1 MHEAYEISHLLNA
14 TVQIEAIAAYDNNL
28 LLGTRQGHL
37 LMYSLS
43 QTNGNQKYEL
53 QLLRYCKNFSKK
65 PIQQI
70 EVIPEEN
77 LLLCLTDNVLS
88 TYNINGVNF
97 PLVKTFEQTKG
108 ASLFALDNTK
118 CYTEILR
125 GKLHARDSRCVGSV
139 ALRHSDG
146 ELVSH
151 RIVTRSYVLPCRNS
165 KILLGNKENVPD
177 TEPCPMQIP
186 MEHTKPSSSRNA
198 KETSFITLQP
208 VEMTPLEHMDA
219 NTSIN
224 ANNIDFT
231 ELQTEE
237 LFPETL
243 PSDPDDDNT
252 GFEISYCDDEAKRSF
267 QVNGRRIIDLGYFFK
282 SLQQICCHN
291 KAFGCTLSNVHII
304 AEKRKSLLS
313 KFTLKCDMCNVKFY
327 LDSEPI
333 SNLDLNKAATS
344 GIISTGIGFSQ
355 FNELFASMDCPSFT
369 QKYYDKVQNKIYD
382 DWRSTAISVME
393 AAGKRERDAAIA
405 EGRVN
410 KNGIACIDV
419 IADGAWSKRSY
430 NTNFSALSGA
440 AAIIGK
446 RFGEVLFIGVKNK
459 YCCICARAS
468 NKNIVVEDHVC
479 YKNYSGSSTGMESN
493 LLLEGFKQSISMHN
507 VIYERMV
514 ADGDSST
521 YKKILEGRPYPDCT
535 VEKVECKNHIFRN
548 MCKKLKGISTETK
561 YPSNLRKKI
570 TTQRILAIR
579 KVICSSIK
587 EHISKDA
594 DFDSKVNL
602 LFIDITNSYNHAFG
616 NHEHCQPYYC
626 TSQKNSEDLTLT
638 LKTCAIWHRIKFIV
652 NTVASKARS
661 LMHNSD
667 SNKVESFNSIIAKFV
682 GGKRINFSLRRG
694 YESRC
699 DAAVVAFNTKRPLST
714 LHRSILGIS
723 PRAAVKRLEEKRHKQ
738 RMRKSTMKG
747 RTLFWNRP
755 EKVTDKNYGENCQK
769 PDMSAADYDRCKEE
783 FLKSLQCSDD
793 ERRQIEKKT
802 ILQRDSSEWLELRR
816 KLLTASNFGKVIN
829 RRPTTSVKNFV
840 KNIIY
845 PKSLSHVPSLKHGI
859 ENEGT
864 ALEQL
869 EGQLN
874 TKIEPCGLFIDKNLP
889 FLGATPDGVIG
900 EDTIVE
906 IKCPITAFKTSIED
920 AINKRKINFWKKSK
934 DGLVINKKHAWYLQ
948 VQGQLRVTGRRKCI
962 FGPTTSMTGESNSV
976 VRLCVAV
983 RRKLQLYY
991 GKNGEFKQHLFDFT
1005 IPDVP
1010 KVMSW
1015 GQQYVCVGFK
1025 AEYVLYDLASGNP
1038 QELFPTSS
1046 SKSLEPTIA
1055 KYSET
1060 SFLLGRD
1067 QTSVLVE
1074 EAKNIDIKK
1083 TIKWSE
1089 APIAVVWD
1097 EPYVLG
1103 LLSDQVIVQT
1113 VEPSLFIQTLPE
1125 LNKARLM
1132 YRKVSEIHTSILQ
1145 SLSDCTPEEKEQKIH
1160 SIQVL
1165 YALELFDNKQYSQSM
1180 KEFIKLKTD
1189 PVDVIKLFPELDG
1202 KTNDDNP
1209 KKLVGKDLE
1218 NALNALVMY
1227 LKELRANIGN
1237 STGQDEATKQ
1247 RNVTQQLELID
1258 TTLLKCYL
1266 QINDA
1271 LVAPLLRI
1279 NNCRLEEAERM
1290 LLQHGKYSELIIL
1303 YQTKGQHMKA
1313 LQLLRDQAKEPDSS
1327 LGYQETKN
1335 YLQQL
1340 GAEHINLIFKF
1351 SDWILKEHPE
1361 KGLKI
1366 FTEDKVE
1373 VENLPRPKILDFLLR
1388 EHESLVIPYLEHV
1401 IHTWNDTN
1409 SLFHDALINMYRDK
1423 ITDKKANLTD
1433 AEVQHIKAKLVAFL
1447 EKSAHYTPER
1457 VLVHFPVD
1465 SLFEE
1470 RAIIYGKLGRHEQA
1484 LAIYVLIL
1492 GDVDRAIR
1500 YCENVSATPNDKNQ
1514 DVYVILM
1521 RILMNPQQDSALK
1534 ENPLAKVPRHPKTSV
1549 PDLET
1554 ALDILE
1560 KHADKISPL
1569 KALSV
1574 LPDSV
1579 PLSRLKH
1586 FLESALDGQLTLK
1599 RRMQVLKGLLYAE
1612 HMQSLPTCP
1621 REEKEQRLLS
1631 IRRLY
1636 ALELFDNKQYSQAMK
1651 EFIKLKTDLADVI
1664 KLIPDLEYKSSD
1676 DKEKVKKLS
1685 GKDLD
1690 SALKAM
1696 IVYLKAVQSN
1706 LGKDTGQ
1713 GEAANES
1720 RHRELIETT
1729 LLKCYL
1735 QVNFDVTNLIQ
1746 ISNNICLEQAEKK
1759 LLHYK
1764 KYSELILL
1772 YQKCGQH
1779 MKALQLLK
1787 DYAKQSDSS
1796 LFGYQR
1802 TVNYLQQLGVE
1813 HINLIFEFSDW
1824 ILREYPEE
1832 GLRIFTEDKVE
1843 VENLPRP
1850 KILDFLL
1857 REHESLVIPYLEHV
1871 IHTWN
1876 DTNSLFHDAL
1886 INMYRDKITD
1896 KKANLTD
1903 AEVQHIKAKLVAFL
1917 EKSAHY
1923 TPERVLVHFPVDSLF
1938 EERAIIYGK
1947 LGRHEQA
1954 LAIYVLILGEVDQA
1968 VRYCENSST
1977 NLNNHG
1983 QDVYVILLRI
1993 LINPEKESARDTIS
2007 KLLANAT
2014 IHPKT
2019 AVPNLERAL
2028 NILEDH
2034 VDEVSSP
2041 LGVLSVLP
2049 DSVPL
2054 CRLKK
2059 ILENVLESQFALARR
2074 LQIVKGLSQAENEQI
2089 EDMNQYYES
2098 QASLI
2103 TDGDACPVCKK
2114 HFGNQTAPFPLPTK
2128 ETHENHL

>member
-108 ASLFALDNTK
+108 ASLFALDNT
-118 CYTEILR
+118 
-125 GKLHARDSRCVGSV
+125 
-139 ALRHSDG
+139 
-146 ELVSH
+146 
-151 RIVTRSYVLPCRNS
+151 
-165 KILLGNKENVPD
+165 
-177 TEPCPMQIP
+177 
-186 MEHTKPSSSRNA
+186 
-198 KETSFITLQP
+198 
-208 VEMTPLEHMDA
+208 
-219 NTSIN
+219 
-224 ANNIDFT
+224 
-231 ELQTEE
+231 
-237 LFPETL
+237 
-243 PSDPDDDNT
+243 
-252 GFEISYCDDEAKRSF
+252 
-267 QVNGRRIIDLGYFFK
+267 
-282 SLQQICCHN
+282 
-291 KAFGCTLSNVHII
+291 
-304 AEKRKSLLS
+304 
-313 KFTLKCDMCNVKFY
+313 
-327 LDSEPI
+327 
-333 SNLDLNKAATS
+333 
-344 GIISTGIGFSQ
+344 
-355 FNELFASMDCPSFT
+355 
-369 QKYYDKVQNKIYD
+369 
-382 DWRSTAISVME
+382 
-393 AAGKRERDAAIA
+393 
-405 EGRVN
+405 
-410 KNGIACIDV
+410 
-419 IADGAWSKRSY
+419 
-430 NTNFSALSGA
+430 
-440 AAIIGK
+440 
-446 RFGEVLFIGVKNK
+446 
-459 YCCICARAS
+459 
-468 NKNIVVEDHVC
+468 
-479 YKNYSGSSTGMESN
+479 
-493 LLLEGFKQSISMHN
+493 
-507 VIYERMV
+507 
-514 ADGDSST
+514 
-521 YKKILEGRPYPDCT
+521 
-535 VEKVECKNHIFRN
+535 
-548 MCKKLKGISTETK
+548 
-561 YPSNLRKKI
+561 
-570 TTQRILAIR
+570 
-579 KVICSSIK
+579 
-587 EHISKDA
+587 
-594 DFDSKVNL
+594 
-602 LFIDITNSYNHAFG
+602 
-616 NHEHCQPYYC
+616 
-626 TSQKNSEDLTLT
+626 
-638 LKTCAIWHRIKFIV
+638 
-652 NTVASKARS
+652 
-661 LMHNSD
+661 
-667 SNKVESFNSIIAKFV
+667 
-682 GGKRINFSLRRG
+682 
-694 YESRC
+694 
-699 DAAVVAFNTKRPLST
+699 
-714 LHRSILGIS
+714 
-723 PRAAVKRLEEKRHKQ
+723 
-738 RMRKSTMKG
+738 
-747 RTLFWNRP
+747 
-755 EKVTDKNYGENCQK
+755 
-769 PDMSAADYDRCKEE
+769 
-783 FLKSLQCSDD
+783 
-793 ERRQIEKKT
+793 
-802 ILQRDSSEWLELRR
+802 
-816 KLLTASNFGKVIN
+816 
-829 RRPTTSVKNFV
+829 
-840 KNIIY
+840 
-845 PKSLSHVPSLKHGI
+845 
-859 ENEGT
+859 
-864 ALEQL
+864 
-869 EGQLN
+869 
-874 TKIEPCGLFIDKNLP
+874 
-889 FLGATPDGVIG
+889 
-900 EDTIVE
+900 
-906 IKCPITAFKTSIED
+906 
-920 AINKRKINFWKKSK
+920 
-934 DGLVINKKHAWYLQ
+934 
-948 VQGQLRVTGRRKCI
+948 
-962 FGPTTSMTGESNSV
+962 PTTSMTGESNSV

-1132 YRKVSEIHTSILQ
+1132 YRCKRGLIFVSSVGQVWCLSSVDITKQRQQLLKDKHFQIAIELT

-1612 HMQSLPTCP
+1612 HMQVQEVKQFHESKSVVINDYNVCPVCKKRFGNQSAFVRYPNGDISLPTCP

-1729 LLKCYL
+1729 
-1735 QVNFDVTNLIQ
+1735 F
-1746 ISNNICLEQAEKK
+1746 NNICLEQAEKK

-1802 TVNYLQQLGVE
+1802 TVNYLQQLGVD

-1824 ILREYPEE
+1824 ILREYPDE

-1896 KKANLTD
+1896 KRANLTD

-1947 LGRHEQA
+1947 LGHHEQA
-1954 LAIYVLILGEVDQA
+1954 LAIYVLILGDVDQA

-2114 HFGNQTAPFPLPTK
+2114 HFGNQTALVRYPNGVIVHFHFIL
-2128 ETHENHL
+2128 